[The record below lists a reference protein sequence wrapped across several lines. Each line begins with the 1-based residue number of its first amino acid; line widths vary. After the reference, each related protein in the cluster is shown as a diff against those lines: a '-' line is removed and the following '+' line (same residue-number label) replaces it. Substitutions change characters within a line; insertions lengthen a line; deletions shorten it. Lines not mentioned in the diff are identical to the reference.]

1 MVSWSFFTPPGN
13 AQPSPSV
20 RWQNK
25 TRPKGDLNS
34 IPAAII
40 IKDQEDV
47 LVNVVGSEMLYTC
60 TEEYYTSLNQFLHQ
74 ELGMLCIHKEEYQV
88 SIVVPQKQCPFA
100 QVFFY
105 HEAIAD
111 EMRLLPFMHPVL

>member
-1 MVSWSFFTPPGN
+1 MDSWSFFTPPGN

-20 RWQNK
+20 LWQNK

-47 LVNVVGSEMLYTC
+47 LGSVEVSEKLYT
-60 TEEYYTSLNQFLHQ
+60 
-74 ELGMLCIHKEEYQV
+74 HKEEYLI
-88 SIVVPQKQCPFA
+88 SIVV
-100 QVFFY
+100 
-105 HEAIAD
+105 
-111 EMRLLPFMHPVL
+111 MS